1 MYLETE
7 TPPLNYEEDIMKE
20 FILVITMWG
29 IDAGGDDNY
38 IGQIALQ
45 QPMTKP
51 QCEYMM
57 DDKMWK
63 STYENEYFYMKGHCF
78 PAECSGKEQ
87 CTE

>member
-1 MYLETE
+1 METE

-29 IDAGGDDNY
+29 IDAGGDNNY

-57 DDKMWK
+57 NEKMWK
-63 STYENEYFYMKGHCF
+63 PTYENEYFYMKVHCF